1 MKKQEK
7 INTAAAA
14 IIDYIF
20 TKDKNTLK
28 IAHDIISENPGLI
41 NEITEE
47 VYINAQDVDVCEID
61 MAMHLAEYFD
71 FDKIWETLK

>member
-20 TKDKNTLK
+20 NSDKNTLK
-28 IAHDIISENPGLI
+28 IANDIISTDPDLLD
-41 NEITEE
+41 EITEE
-47 VYINAQDVDVCEID
+47 VYINAQDIDTEDVDSAIQE
-61 MAMHLAEYFD
+61 M
-71 FDKIWETLK
+71 LK